1 MWRPSF
7 VRERRASGKPLGIA
21 SHRCWCSLPILRNGK
36 GPRKELLASLHSCDG
51 DDSEVGIFI
60 CALLLKGFD
69 TKRYV
74 SSHDASGGLIG
85 SRWMR
90 FTSCRTPIF
99 AQLKCPSFIHF
110 KILSDL
116 RRMSTKIIAVLDED
130 HATANPA
137 WDTYTST
144 LP

>member
-1 MWRPSF
+1 MFRPNF

-21 SHRCWCSLPILRNGK
+21 SQRCWCSLPILRKGK
-36 GPRKELLASLHSCDG
+36 GLRKELPASLHSCDG

-60 CALLLKGFD
+60 CALLK
-69 TKRYV
+69 KRYV
-74 SSHDASGGLIG
+74 SLMTQVTANGGLMG
-85 SRWMR
+85 SCWMR
-90 FTSCRTPIF
+90 FTSCRTPVF
-99 AQLKCPSFIHF
+99 AQLKCPSSIHF
-110 KILSDL
+110 NILSDL

-144 LP
+144 LS